1 MNKCFFMRAKDEKSY
16 TGLIISNYDSNDT
29 NPLLPLLSQEF
40 PDWPIDKI
48 KSYMPSC
55 TLSTDIIVGFPGET
69 DQDFKDTLDIVS
81 NVQFNSSFMFKYSSR
96 PGTKAAEYS
105 DQIPE
110 TVKQERLEELIKLQ
124 KEITHEVNS
133 SYIGK
138 ELHVIVEKE
147 SKKSND
153 QWAGRT
159 EGNTWVIF
167 DKMNFKL
174 KDTVTLRIHDAQGVT
189 LFGTPVVS

>member
-1 MNKCFFMRAKDEKSY
+1 
-16 TGLIISNYDSNDT
+16 
-29 NPLLPLLSQEF
+29 
-40 PDWPIDKI
+40 
-48 KSYMPSC
+48 
-55 TLSTDIIVGFPGET
+55 
-69 DQDFKDTLDIVS
+69 
-81 NVQFNSSFMFKYSSR
+81 MFKYSSR

-110 TVKQERLEELIKLQ
+110 TVKQELLEELIRLQ

-147 SKKSND
+147 SKKSKD